1 MTDLNYDSFAIPS
14 RGQNDMTLTS
24 AQPNRP
30 DPDAIVTTD
39 RFVTHISTVPA
50 NAGKTVG
57 LFLRESALGSTLA
70 IEREPAVVLMVH
82 GGFGPSIV
90 AYDLQYRDYSFM
102 AQLARAGFDVF
113 TMSHTGYAPSPRPFM
128 DDPCNVDAEFQ
139 PLLVPHVLAQPTSP
153 RYPYKLV
160 SSRTEWDEL
169 ETVVRYIKRL
179 RNVERISMVGWST
192 GAPRAGG
199 FAALHPDEVDKLVL
213 FGPAPW
219 FEADSPPTEF
229 PAPGAPT
236 LLQTREF
243 LLDRRWRDHVRCDGQ
258 LEDPAVCDAYWQ
270 AIMALDEVGS
280 TWGPNGEGIIR
291 APNRMNFGW
300 RGNLARI
307 RCPTLVMLGE
317 YDNYAR
323 RVEAWR
329 GLRVEHKLFIKIACA
344 SHFVGFERGRHLLY
358 RATQSWLAE
367 GKVDGAER
375 GEYYADVQGRLA
387 PQPA

>member
-1 MTDLNYDSFAIPS
+1 MATGA
-14 RGQNDMTLTS
+14 
-24 AQPNRP
+24 AQPGLQ
-30 DPDAIVTTD
+30 DTDAIVTTD
-39 RFVTHISTVPA
+39 RFVTHLSTVPA

-57 LFLRESALGSTLA
+57 LFVRERALASTLA
-70 IEREPAVVLMVH
+70 ASGKPPRVVLMVH

-102 AQLARAGFDVF
+102 AHLARAGFDVF
-113 TMSHTGYAPSPRPFM
+113 TMSHTGYAPSPRPLM

-139 PLLVPHVLAQPTSP
+139 PLLVPHLLAAPVRP

-169 ETVVRYIKRL
+169 ETVVRFIRHL
-179 RNVERISMVGWST
+179 RGVDRISLVGWST

-199 FAALHPDEVDKLVL
+199 FAALHPEEVDKLVL

-219 FEADSPPTEF
+219 FASDAPPAQF
-229 PAPGAPT
+229 PEPGAPT

-258 LEDPAVCDAYWQ
+258 LEDPEVCDAYWRE
-270 AIMALDEVGS
+270 IMALDEVGS
-280 TWGPNGEGIIR
+280 TWAHNGEGVIR

-300 RGNLARI
+300 RTSLARI
-307 RCPTLVMLGE
+307 RCPTLMMLGE
-317 YDNYAR
+317 YDNYAKR
-323 RVEAWR
+323 LEAWK
-329 GLRVEHKLFIKIACA
+329 GLGVEHKLFIKIACA
-344 SHFVGFERGRHLLY
+344 SHFVAFEHGRHLLY
-358 RATQSWLAE
+358 RATRSWLAE
-367 GKVDGAER
+367 AAVDGAAR
-375 GEYYADVQGRLA
+375 GEYFANVGGELT